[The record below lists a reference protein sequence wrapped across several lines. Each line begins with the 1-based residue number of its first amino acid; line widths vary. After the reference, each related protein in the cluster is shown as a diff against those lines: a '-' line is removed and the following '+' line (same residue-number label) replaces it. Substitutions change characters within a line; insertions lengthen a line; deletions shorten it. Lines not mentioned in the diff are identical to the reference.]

1 MMRFYTI
8 VNFRRLDPDA
18 AGNRFPGAGP
28 EWKGCPERA
37 GVRPSGANGPAGI
50 SGRYERGCV
59 RLFLLAVLLLAAGG
73 AAAQTSV
80 DDYRRAV
87 VDYSWELKMARAD
100 REAAAEL
107 RGKAFTGYLPQ
118 LSAAGDFAW
127 QFRHTAGVKP
137 WTFALQPRVVQTL
150 YGGGAVRATY
160 REASLAADIAVC
172 REAFALLDVR
182 YAADYAYWN
191 LSADLQ
197 YLDAMQR
204 YVAIIRSLQQ
214 MVAERFREGY
224 IAKGDLLMI
233 DARLSEAEYELLSVE
248 RNCLVARHNFNVLRG
263 TAVSEEVVLAQT
275 ILDSI
280 PLPQRVRF
288 EEALA
293 RRPDYTAAELS
304 VERAEAAVGTAA
316 AAYNPRIDVGVG
328 GLWQPQSPNLTGRTR
343 IDGSLFVSLSVP
355 IFHFGERRR
364 AVGAARAAYDR
375 SEWSAASLHDAIL
388 REEING
394 WTAVVES
401 RAQVDA
407 SEESLRIAGEN
418 LDISTYSYN
427 EGLTT
432 ILDVLQ
438 AQLSWIQLYT
448 NSIKARYNYAV
459 AVSAYG
465 RITARDVDFPDERP
479 AAAVGS
485 GQSD

>member
-1 MMRFYTI
+1 MRFSPL
-8 VNFRRLDPDA
+8 RKPRPLH
-18 AGNRFPGAGP
+18 R
-28 EWKGCPERA
+28 
-37 GVRPSGANGPAGI
+37 VR
-50 SGRYERGCV
+50 C
-59 RLFLLAVLLLAAGG
+59 LLTLLLFATH
-73 AAAQTSV
+73 AAAQTSL

-87 VDYSWELKMARAD
+87 TDYSWELKMAQAD
-100 REAAAEL
+100 RRAAAEL
-107 RGKAFTGYLPQ
+107 RDKAFTGYLPQ
-118 LSAAGDFAW
+118 LAAAGDFAW
-127 QFRHTAGVKP
+127 QFRHTSGVKP

-150 YGGGAVRATY
+150 YGGGAVRAAY
-160 REASLAADIAVC
+160 REASLTADIALC

-182 YAADYAYWN
+182 YAADYTYWN

-214 MVAERFREGY
+214 VVAERFHEGY

-248 RNCLVARHNFNVLRG
+248 RNCLVAKHNFNVLRG
-263 TAVSEEVVLAQT
+263 TAVTREVVLAQT

-293 RRPDYTAAELS
+293 RRPDYTAATLT
-304 VERAEAAVGTAA
+304 VERAAAAVRSAA
-316 AAYNPRIDVGVG
+316 APFNPRLDIGVG
-328 GLWQPQSPNLTGRTR
+328 GLWQPPSPNRTGRTR
-343 IDGSLFVSLSVP
+343 VDGSLFVSLSVP

-364 AVGAARAAYDR
+364 AVGAARAALDR

-394 WTAVVES
+394 WTAVIES

-418 LDISTYSYN
+418 LEISTYSYN

-459 AVSAYG
+459 AVSAYA
-465 RITARDVDFPDERP
+465 RITAKL
-479 AAAVGS
+479 
-485 GQSD
+485 Q